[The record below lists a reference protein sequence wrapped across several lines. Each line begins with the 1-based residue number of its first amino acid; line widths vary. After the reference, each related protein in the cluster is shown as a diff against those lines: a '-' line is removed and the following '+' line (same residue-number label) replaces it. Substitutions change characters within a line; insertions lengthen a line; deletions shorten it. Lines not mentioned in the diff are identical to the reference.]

1 MKYSRLSKEELDRV
15 FEEILNKYERKI
27 FNMIYRMVGDYD
39 DAADLTQE
47 TFLRVY
53 KGLRSFR
60 GEASIYTW
68 IYQIALN
75 LCRTTI
81 AQRKRIS
88 SVVSLDQR
96 IETEDS
102 EIDVEVPDESM
113 APHIIIEGVNL
124 QEAVQ
129 KAIEALPLP
138 YKEVVILHDLQ
149 GFSYQEI
156 ANMLGT
162 NEQTIRVRLH
172 RARKML
178 RSLLSPYI
186 NE

>member
-1 MKYSRLSKEELDRV
+1 MKYARLSKEELDRV
-15 FEEILNKYERKI
+15 FEEILDKYERKT

-39 DAADLTQE
+39 EAADLTQE

-53 KGLRSFR
+53 RGLRSFR
-60 GEASIYTW
+60 GEADIYTW

-75 LCRTTI
+75 LCRTKMAQEKRKGRTI
-81 AQRKRIS
+81 
-88 SVVSLDQR
+88 SLDQP

-102 EIDVEVPDESM
+102 ELEMEVPDDSL
-113 APHIIIEGVNL
+113 APQTISEGLNL

-129 KAIEALPLP
+129 KAIATLPFP
-138 YKEVVILHDLQ
+138 YREVIVLHDLQ
-149 GFSYQEI
+149 GFSYEEI

-162 NEQTIRVRLH
+162 NEPTIRVRLH

-178 RSLLSPYI
+178 RKILEPYI